1 MIDINQIYKLTDNSI
16 KVSLTY
22 LSEDYDIYLNDNLI
36 KKYQKKIRNN
46 ISISDFLFSITQYE
60 LDDDIEDEINI
71 NELINMSFI
80 KKLNYKVINEIV
92 TLDKNKKTI
101 VFDLSNNKILIEEF
115 IETFGDTQT
124 VITEEIR
131 EKTKKSKEKEQKIKK
146 NKNTDNLE
154 DDLTKIRKLINQINI
169 DNCSNEENLKFI
181 IDQIIQKMRD
191 IIKKHFSKYKINTQ
205 SFFNKFE
212 TKINSIL
219 LDEDKLVCPY
229 NFYQELISKK
239 INSLLYSYQKEKSE
253 LISELIENFKY
264 EDLKTLIQS
273 NINFYNSYLSNIIE
287 KDQII
292 NLTSNF
298 NKFLKLDNILLKK
311 TNFEIIDLILNL
323 TNDIIPECEK
333 NIKKYKLD
341 NLSPINDSK
350 NYLEIKINP
359 YPSNLDELKEFYDNN
374 KILIE
379 LDLDEFIELIKNKS
393 YQLQIENKKKLISD
407 YLEEFKN
414 EINFKLSILQ
424 EI

>member
-22 LSEDYDIYLNDNLI
+22 LSDDYDIYLNDNLI
-36 KKYQKKIRNN
+36 KKYQKKVRNN
-46 ISISDFLFSITQYE
+46 ISISDFLLSITQYE
-60 LDDDIEDEINI
+60 LDEDIDDEIDI
-71 NELINMSFI
+71 NELDNISFI

-92 TLDKNKKTI
+92 TLDRNKKTI
-101 VFDLSNNKILIEEF
+101 VFDFSNNKILIEEF

-124 VITEEIR
+124 AITEEVR
-131 EKTKKSKEKEQKIKK
+131 EKTKKSKEQKIKK
-146 NKNTDNLE
+146 HKNNFD
-154 DDLTKIRKLINQINI
+154 DDLTKIKKLINQINI
-169 DNCSNEENLKFI
+169 DNCSNEENLRFI
-181 IDQIIQKMRD
+181 IDQIIQKMGEV
-191 IIKKHFSKYKINTQ
+191 IEKHFSKYRINTQ

-212 TKINSIL
+212 SKINSIL
-219 LDEDKLVCPY
+219 LDEDKLLCPY

-253 LISELIENFKY
+253 LINELINNFKY
-264 EDLKTLIQS
+264 EDLKSLIQS

-311 TNFEIIDLILNL
+311 NNFEIIDLILNL

-333 NIKKYKLD
+333 NKKNYKLD

-359 YPSNLDELKEFYDNN
+359 YPSNLEELKEFYNNN
-374 KILIE
+374 KILID
-379 LDLDEFIELIKNKS
+379 LDLEEFIELIKNKS

>member
-191 IIKKHFSKYKINTQ
+191 IIEKHFSKYKINTQ